1 MSELRTLRNLR
12 ENYGIDRRIVPKRS
26 APISQSHKL
35 RDDPVTN
42 SAEKLTGQARA
53 AAVNNIFDRIAPRY
67 DLMNRIMTFGM
78 DASWRRFVIQKAQ
91 IPPRGKVLDIATG
104 TGDIAFEALS
114 QVPDALAVGADFV
127 PRMMTVG
134 RDRPLGSRVR
144 WTTAD
149 AMNLPYAGHSFD
161 AVTHG
166 FLLRNVIDIPRALA
180 EMLRVLKPG
189 GHMVSL
195 DTTPPKED
203 VLRPFLVFYM
213 TRIIPLIGQM
223 LTGQRDAYTY
233 LPNSSMAFKSPEA
246 LAQLMQDAGFVE
258 VGYRT
263 FNFNT
268 IAIHWGKRPA

>member
-1 MSELRTLRNLR
+1 MR
-12 ENYGIDRRIVPKRS
+12 EET
-26 APISQSHKL
+26 
-35 RDDPVTN
+35 VTN

-104 TGDIAFEALS
+104 TGDIAFEALA

-134 RDRPLGSRVR
+134 RERPQGQRVR

-149 AMNLPYAGHSFD
+149 AMHLPYAGGSFD

-203 VLRPFLVFYM
+203 VFRPFLVFYM
-213 TRIIPLIGQM
+213 TRIIPLIGQV

-233 LPNSSMAFKSPEA
+233 LPNSSMAFKSPEV
-246 LAQLMQDAGFVE
+246 LAQLMREAGFVE

-263 FNFNT
+263 FNFHT
-268 IAIHWGKRPA
+268 IAIHWGKRSA